1 MFAAIIS
8 SGKLFLLCFIKSATD
23 SLSGKT
29 NTLLKIYEY
38 CLDYLPF
45 YKVFLFRIF
54 IKNVKIN

>member
-45 YKVFLFRIF
+45 
-54 IKNVKIN
+54 